1 MKGKKLMSISFIMI
15 LITLITRI
23 IGFVREE
30 VIAYFFGTTYIS
42 DAIKI
47 STYIPLTISHLLVAG
62 LLSAIFIPVFTDFL
76 VSKKNQDMWE
86 TFNILFNV
94 IGLIFII
101 LSIIFFI
108 FAKELIHL
116 MAPAASTS
124 MKNLATTIFIYLI
137 PQILILAWASLL
149 TGLHNTYESFIIP
162 AIGGVLYNLSIVFS
176 LIFLVKYFG
185 AYAII
190 YGALFGA
197 TLQFIIL
204 IPFAKKRGWKY
215 RFIFN
220 IKNPYVKKI
229 GVLAVPI
236 LINSTFGYITPI
248 FEKSIGS
255 SFGEGAISSLDY
267 SFKVSQLPLG
277 IFAFVISLVIYPSL
291 SQLVSKNEIERLK
304 RTVQFGLRFI
314 LYLMI
319 PSSFGL
325 ILLSFPII
333 RLLFQQ
339 GMFGGAST
347 LMVSNLLIFYS
358 IGLPFWGM
366 TSLLVRV
373 FYSFKDT
380 ITPVIISIVTILIQ
394 ISLYFVNS
402 KLIGLPGI
410 PLGASI
416 ASILQFALLFYFLN
430 KKIKNLDLKEFLLR
444 FSLIST
450 YSIIAVFIS
459 FYISKYFDKNGLT
472 VSKLGQIYQVG
483 IAIIVTLIIYFL
495 ILFIK
500 DYKEIR
506 LEMERIRGEINEKVK

>member
-1 MKGKKLMSISFIMI
+1 MI

-23 IGFVREE
+23 LGFVREE

-47 STYIPLTISHLLVAG
+47 STYIPLTISQLLVAG

-76 VSKKNQDMWE
+76 VGKKENEMWE

-94 IGLIFII
+94 IGLIFVV
-101 LSIIFFI
+101 LSIFFFI
-108 FAKELIHL
+108 FAKELVQL
-116 MAPAASTS
+116 MAPHSGLE

-162 AIGGVLYNLSIVFS
+162 AVGGVLYNISIVFS
-176 LIFLVKYFG
+176 LIFLVKYFS

-197 TLQFIIL
+197 ILQLLIL
-204 IPFAKKRGWKY
+204 VPFAVKKGWRYK
-215 RFIFN
+215 FILN
-220 IKNPYVKKI
+220 VKNPYVKKI
-229 GVLAVPI
+229 GALAVPI

-267 SFKVSQLPLG
+267 SYKVSQLPLG
-277 IFAFVISLVIYPSL
+277 IFALVISLVIYPTL
-291 SQLVSKNEIERLK
+291 SQLVSKGEIERLGK
-304 RTVQFGLRFI
+304 TVQFGLRLI
-314 LYLMI
+314 LYFML
-319 PSSFGL
+319 PSALGL

-339 GMFGGAST
+339 GMFGGTST
-347 LMVSNLLIFYS
+347 MVVSNLLIFYS

-366 TSLLVRV
+366 TSLLIRV

-380 ITPVIISIVTILIQ
+380 ITPVIISIFTIIIQ
-394 ISLYFVNS
+394 ISLYIINS
-402 KLIGLPGI
+402 KLIGLSGI

-416 ASILQFALLFYFLN
+416 ASILQFVLLFYFLN
-430 KKIKNLDLKEFLLR
+430 KKMKNLDLKEFLLR
-444 FSLIST
+444 FSLISI
-450 YSIIAVFIS
+450 YSIFATIVS

-472 VSKLGQIYQVG
+472 TSKLGQVYQVG
-483 IAIIVTLIIYFL
+483 IAISVTLIIYFL
-495 ILFIK
+495 ILFIR
-500 DYKEIR
+500 DYKEIK
-506 LEMERIRGEINEKVK
+506 LEMERIRGGIDEKVK

>member
-1 MKGKKLMSISFIMI
+1 MI

-23 IGFVREE
+23 LGFVREE
-30 VIAYFFGTTYIS
+30 VIAYFFGTTFQS

-76 VSKKNQDMWE
+76 VNKKEDEMWE
-86 TFNILFNV
+86 TFNILFNI
-94 IGLIFII
+94 IGIIFIVLSFVFLIF
-101 LSIIFFI
+101 S
-108 FAKELIHL
+108 KELIYL
-116 MAPAASTS
+116 MAPHASNE
-124 MKNLATTIFIYLI
+124 MKSLATNIFIYLI
-137 PQILILAWASLL
+137 PQMVILAWASLL

-162 AIGGVLYNLSIVFS
+162 AIGGVLYNISIVFS
-176 LIFLVKYFG
+176 LIFLVKFFG

-190 YGALFGA
+190 YGALIGA
-197 TLQFIIL
+197 FLQMVIL
-204 IPFAKKRGWKY
+204 IPFAIKKGWKY
-215 RFIFN
+215 KFLFD

-229 GVLAVPI
+229 GALAVPI

-277 IFAFVISLVIYPSL
+277 IFALVISLVIYPTL
-291 SQLVSKNEIERLK
+291 SQLVSKGEIDRLGK
-304 RTVQFGLRFI
+304 TVQFGLRFI

-319 PSSFGL
+319 PSALGL

-339 GMFGGAST
+339 GQFGGSST
-347 LMVSNLLIFYS
+347 LVVSDLLIFYS
-358 IGLPFWGM
+358 VGLPFWGM

-380 ITPVIISIVTILIQ
+380 ITPVIISIITIITQ
-394 ISLYFVNS
+394 ISLYFLNS
-402 KLIGLPGI
+402 KLIGLSGI

-416 ASILQFALLFYFLN
+416 ASIFQFLLLYFLLN
-430 KKIKNLDLKEFLLR
+430 KKLKNLNVKDFILR
-444 FSLIST
+444 FSLIT
-450 YSIIAVFIS
+450 IYSLFATLIS
-459 FYISKYFDKNGLT
+459 FFVSKYFDKNGLT
-472 VSKLGQIYQVG
+472 LSKLGQIYQVG
-483 IAIIVTLIIYFL
+483 IAIVITLVIYFL
-495 ILFIK
+495 ILFIR
-500 DYKEIR
+500 DYKEIK
-506 LEMERIRGEINEKVK
+506 LEMERIRGGIDEKV

>member
-1 MKGKKLMSISFIMI
+1 MI

-23 IGFVREE
+23 LGFVREE
-30 VIAYFFGTTYIS
+30 VIAFFFGTTYVS

-76 VSKKNQDMWE
+76 VGKKEGEMWE

-94 IGLIFII
+94 IGLIFIV
-101 LSIIFFI
+101 LSFIFFV
-108 FAKELIHL
+108 FAKELVHI
-116 MAPAASTS
+116 MAPHASVE
-124 MKNLATTIFIYLI
+124 MKNLATVIFIYLI
-137 PQILILAWASLL
+137 PQMLILAWASLL

-162 AIGGVLYNLSIVFS
+162 AVGGVLYNVSIVFS

-190 YGALFGA
+190 YGALLGA
-197 TLQFIIL
+197 IMQLLIL
-204 IPFAKKRGWKY
+204 IPFAIKKGWKY
-215 RFIFN
+215 KFIFN
-220 IKNPYVKKI
+220 VRNPYVKKI
-229 GVLAVPI
+229 GALAVPI

-277 IFAFVISLVIYPSL
+277 IFALVISLVIYPTL
-291 SQLVSKNEIERLK
+291 SQLVSKGEIDRLGK
-304 RTVQFGLRFI
+304 TVQFGLRFI

-319 PSSFGL
+319 PSSLGL

-333 RLLFQQ
+333 RVLFQQ
-339 GMFGGAST
+339 GMFGGSST

-366 TSLLVRV
+366 TALLVRV

-380 ITPVIISIVTILIQ
+380 ITPVIISVVTIVIQ
-394 ISLYFVNS
+394 ISLYILNS
-402 KLIGLPGI
+402 KIIGLSGI
-410 PLGASI
+410 PLGASL
-416 ASILQFALLFYFLN
+416 ASILQFVLLYYFLN
-430 KKIKNLDLKEFLLR
+430 KRMKNLHLKEFLIR
-444 FSLIST
+444 FSLISF
-450 YSIIAVFIS
+450 YSVIATTVAYF
-459 FYISKYFDKNGLT
+459 ISKYFDKNGLT
-472 VSKLGQIYQVG
+472 LSKMGQIYQVG
-483 IAIIVTLIIYFL
+483 IAIVVTLIIYFI

-500 DYKEIR
+500 DFKEIK
-506 LEMERIRGEINEKVK
+506 LEMERIRGGFDEKVK